1 MYIYKITVVPLD
13 KVYIGLDTA
22 PSYKL
27 SRWAKHQSS
36 ANGNSKTKLH
46 TAMRLHGMNQCKIE
60 IIEDGFSTIGSLA
73 LAEIEYIKKFNSYRK
88 GLNSTPGGDGLG
100 RADLTK
106 VTEDELRQIKEALS
120 DNLTKY
126 NKNIKWA
133 DTTLAERKELT
144 KHLHTEKIYAKKSA
158 TLKKF
163 YESNPNAKKEKGK
176 DIKKWQQDNQQQL
189 KTINKINGA
198 KGAAKVSKKLKVET
212 EDGKVLY
219 FSSKSEFNRAT
230 GQWAATILQKTKE
243 GKFYNGY
250 KAMEV

>member
-1 MYIYKITVVPLD
+1 MYIYKITVLPLE

-27 SRWAKHQSS
+27 SRWARHQSS
-36 ANGNSKTKLH
+36 ANGKSKTKLH
-46 TAMRLHGMNQCKIE
+46 IAMREYGINQCKVE
-60 IIEDGFSTIGSLA
+60 IIEDGFDSIGTLA

-100 RADLTK
+100 RSDLTK
-106 VTEDELRQIKEALS
+106 VTPTELQKIKEALS
-120 DNLTKY
+120 DNLSRY
-126 NKNIKWA
+126 NKNIKWV
-133 DTTLAERKELT
+133 DTTQEERKELT
-144 KHLHTEKIYAKKSA
+144 KHLHNETVYTKKSV

-163 YESNPNAKKEKGK
+163 YEHNPDARKEKGK
-176 DIKKWQQDNQQQL
+176 EIKQWQQDNWQQL
-189 KTINKINGA
+189 RETNKINGA

-219 FSSKSEFNRAT
+219 FSSKSEFNRVT
-230 GQWAATILQKTKE
+230 GQWAVTVLQKTKE

-250 KAMEV
+250 KATEV

>member
-1 MYIYKITVVPLD
+1 MFIYKITVVPLD
-13 KVYIGLDTA
+13 KVYIGLDTG

-36 ANGNSKTKLH
+36 ANGKSKTKLH
-46 TAMRLHGMNQCKIE
+46 TAMRKYGINQCKIE
-60 IIEDGFSTIGSLA
+60 VVEDGFDTVGKLA

-100 RADLTK
+100 KADLTK
-106 VTEDELRQIKEALS
+106 VTLIELQKIKEALS
-120 DNLTKY
+120 DNLSRY

-133 DTTLAERKELT
+133 DTTPEERKDLT
-144 KHLHTEKIYAKKSA
+144 KHLHNETVYAKKSS

-176 DIKKWQQDNQQQL
+176 IIKQWQENNRQQL
-189 KTINKINGA
+189 TATNKINGA
-198 KGAAKVSKKLKVET
+198 KGAEKVSKKLKVET
-212 EDGKVLY
+212 EDGEVLY
-219 FSSKSEFNRAT
+219 FSSKSEFNRIT
-230 GQWAATILQKTKE
+230 RQWAATVLQKTKE

-250 KAMEV
+250 KATEI